1 MRQLIERSAFDW
13 SKDKSQRIMVKGVAA
28 VAMLSNRTDVHGNIV
43 FNGSTR
49 CVWNNLKS
57 KSDSRYLNRRVW
69 VG

>member
-13 SKDKSQRIMVKGVAA
+13 SKDKSRRIMAKGVAA
-28 VAMLSNRTDVHGNIV
+28 VALLSNRTDANGNLV
-43 FNGSTR
+43 FSGSTR

-69 VG
+69 VS